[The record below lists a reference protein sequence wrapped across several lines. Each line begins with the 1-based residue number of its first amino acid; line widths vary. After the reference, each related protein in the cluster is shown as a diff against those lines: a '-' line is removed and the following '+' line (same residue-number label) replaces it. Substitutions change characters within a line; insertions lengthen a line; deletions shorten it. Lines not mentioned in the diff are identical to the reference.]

1 MPRNEHNHI
10 SLEDWGL
17 NTLSGVAKRAA
28 EQRRE
33 EVKAWERIRQK
44 RLRETA
50 GQEMMRLWMWKEI
63 GI

>member
-1 MPRNEHNHI
+1 M
-10 SLEDWGL
+10 

-44 RLRETA
+44 RLREMSGDGRA
-50 GQEMMRLWMWKEI
+50 RNDAALDVEGDRYLNQRK
-63 GI
+63 GRDG